1 MKITAVLGLC
11 LALAVPALA
20 GADELL
26 PPPPPPPGDDLDGDL
41 PPPRPAPRR
50 PPPATPRGERP
61 HEAGRGAD
69 QRQAPPKGA
78 IGEGPLAAAG
88 AIGAGLHPDEHRSNW
103 RYALASGV
111 AGRFNGYQLHTDQ
124 ANAGVLISFG
134 GQADGLWTEGFG
146 HAARLRFRLYTGGER
161 IVFLPSDGEVEAAY
175 ALGRR
180 EFRFVVGR
188 VEVARYPGLALQS
201 LVQVA
206 TMPSF
211 EGSVPVAGDKVR
223 LFYAVAPVEMAWV
236 WYYGR
241 AHIEHSAAWTTE
253 TDHPDAASAFRARVT
268 FNVPPSILLSL
279 QGDYLKFWGSVDQL
293 TAAEA
298 SAGMAVLERTV
309 LINVSMRWESF
320 TRRGDRDH
328 PGTSESADQ
337 FIGQAAATLVF

>member
-1 MKITAVLGLC
+1 MKLAAAFG
-11 LALAVPALA
+11 LALALAAPALA
-20 GADELL
+20 GAEEYL
-26 PPPPPPPGDDLDGDL
+26 PPPPPPPGDDLIGDL

-50 PPPATPRGERP
+50 PAPTGTAPARTAGPLTPGV
-61 HEAGRGAD
+61 
-69 QRQAPPKGA
+69 

-88 AIGAGLHPDEHRSNW
+88 SIGAGLHPEERVSSW
-103 RYALASGV
+103 KFALASGV

-124 ANAGVLISFG
+124 ANSGVLLYFG

-188 VEVARYPGLALQS
+188 VEVGRYPGLALQA
-201 LVQVA
+201 LAQVA

-211 EGSVPVAGDKVR
+211 EGSVPIAGDRVR
-223 LFYAVAPVEMAWV
+223 LYYAVSPVEMAWA

-241 AHIEHSAAWTTE
+241 AHIDHTAAWTTE

-279 QGDYLKFWGSVDQL
+279 QGDFLKFWGSVDQL
-293 TAAEA
+293 KAAEA
-298 SAGMAVLERTV
+298 SLGIAVLERTV
-309 LINVSMRWESF
+309 LINASMRWESF
-320 TRRGDRDH
+320 ARRGQA
-328 PGTSESADQ
+328 PGSHESSDQ